1 MIKILDIRNAS
12 KSSDDDGGI
21 VGQIVNGVG
30 QVPDYS
36 DLGALA
42 VRFDDLDHAETV
54 HAAFLAAGVAA
65 VLEDHGDKRK
75 HHVILPKDSKLPL
88 RVEFLRTRMELR
100 SRADFSMVRECDGE
114 TMADGAECACA
125 RLADHGS
132 PEMRKSQQDGLAC
145 KPTGFLVG
153 TIMLPGLE
161 EMSVS
166 FSKGS
171 ESTVR
176 PFLELEAAMS
186 TPFST
191 DIGIKTIESKKTGF
205 SWSVPTFTGTQAIE
219 DDGPF

>member
-12 KSSDDDGGI
+12 KSTDDDGGI
-21 VGQIVNGVG
+21 VGQVVNGVG
-30 QVPDYS
+30 QVPDYT
-36 DLGALA
+36 DLGTLA

-54 HAAFLAAGVAA
+54 HAAFLAAGVDA

-75 HHVILPKDSKLPL
+75 HHVILPSAYKLPL

-125 RLADHGS
+125 RLADHGTQ
-132 PEMRKSQQDGLAC
+132 EMRKSQLDGLAC
-145 KPTGFLVG
+145 KPTGFMVG
-153 TIMLPGLE
+153 TIMLPGLDE
-161 EMSVS
+161 LSVS

-176 PFLELEAAMS
+176 PFLELEAANQ

-191 DIGIKTIESKKTGF
+191 EVGIKTIESKKTGF
-205 SWSVPTFTGTQAIE
+205 SWSVPTFSGTKAIE